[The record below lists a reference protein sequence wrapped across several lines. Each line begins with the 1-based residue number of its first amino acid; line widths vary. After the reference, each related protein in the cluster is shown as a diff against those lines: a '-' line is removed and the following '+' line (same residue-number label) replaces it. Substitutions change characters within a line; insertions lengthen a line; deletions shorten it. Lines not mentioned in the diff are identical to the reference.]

1 MTERKVLDS
10 AVVSR
15 IMDSLDVQEA
25 IRLIGAEI
33 TEIASGFCEMRMP
46 MTEKITQ
53 QNGYVH
59 AGILATLADSAGGY
73 AAYTMVP
80 EDSNILAI
88 EFKMNFIAPAKG
100 DEIIARGNVIKS
112 GRTITVCHVN
122 IYALD
127 EGNETHWS
135 IMQQTL
141 IRIDPKK

>member
-59 AGILATLADSAGGY
+59 AGILAILADSAGGY
-73 AAYTMVP
+73 AAYTMIP
-80 EDSNILAI
+80 EDSNILAV

-112 GRTITVCHVN
+112 GRTITVCRVD
-122 IYALD
+122 IYAIDDD
-127 EGNETHWS
+127 EETHCS
-135 IMQQTL
+135 LMQQTL
-141 IRIDPKK
+141 IRIDPRK